1 MLASSFDTLCSAG
14 LALGS
19 HGKSLYK
26 DCTGNSS
33 LKQAVFFFS
42 LAHFR
47 SLWHNTVMRRWF
59 LFFIIITIGA
69 AVGMLYGWV
78 INPVKYVD
86 TAPDSLRMDYKTDY
100 VLMVSEAY
108 RLENNLNLAARR
120 LALLGTDTPEET
132 VSKALEFAR
141 QIGYNESDIALI
153 QSLAD
158 GLKTWNPSLEAPPP

>member
-1 MLASSFDTLCSAG
+1 
-14 LALGS
+14 
-19 HGKSLYK
+19 
-26 DCTGNSS
+26 
-33 LKQAVFFFS
+33 
-42 LAHFR
+42 
-47 SLWHNTVMRRWF
+47 
-59 LFFIIITIGA
+59 
-69 AVGMLYGWV
+69 MLYGWV

-141 QIGYNESDIALI
+141 QIGYTESDIASI

-158 GLKTWNPSLEAPPP
+158 GLKTWNPSQEAPPP

>member
-1 MLASSFDTLCSAG
+1 M
-14 LALGS
+14 
-19 HGKSLYK
+19 
-26 DCTGNSS
+26 
-33 LKQAVFFFS
+33 FFR
-42 LAHFR
+42 LAHLR

-59 LFFIIITIGA
+59 LFFTIIAVGA

-100 VLMVSEAY
+100 VLMVAEAY

-132 VSKALEFAR
+132 VSKALEFAN
-141 QIGYNESDIALI
+141 QIGYTEADIALI
-153 QSLAD
+153 QGLAD

>member
-1 MLASSFDTLCSAG
+1 
-14 LALGS
+14 
-19 HGKSLYK
+19 
-26 DCTGNSS
+26 
-33 LKQAVFFFS
+33 
-42 LAHFR
+42 
-47 SLWHNTVMRRWF
+47 
-59 LFFIIITIGA
+59 
-69 AVGMLYGWV
+69 MLYGWV

-132 VSKALEFAR
+132 VLKALEFAS

>member
-1 MLASSFDTLCSAG
+1 LIIYVLLDWLSDPRESP
-14 LALGS
+14 
-19 HGKSLYK
+19 YIK

-33 LKQAVFFFS
+33 QKQAVFSFS

-47 SLWHNTVMRRWF
+47 ALWHNTVMRRWL
-59 LFFIIITIGA
+59 LFFIVIAVGA

-100 VLMVSEAY
+100 VLMVAEAY

-141 QIGYNESDIALI
+141 QIGYNEADIALI
-153 QSLAD
+153 QSLAE